1 MIRTLIFSLGC
12 LSAHALA
19 GPDLICSEI
28 SGATSYGFVD
38 GKVAYS
44 FGTTLCNVGDMP
56 VSYTPSTNQ
65 HPLIVQSIYKLKD
78 HRIEQIGIGFVRHTN
93 IPLAGNA
100 CGLGCTPAGFD
111 ALGVGCSDTS
121 SASING
127 VQSMMGPRTEV
138 NAHTGEYPYPF
149 TSMGQ
154 AGDAI
159 YKRVQVE
166 LADVSDPD
174 ALYFVETQVI
184 VPGELDASARNNNVS
199 YRQVVFAPGSANA
212 SLIGST
218 YDQQPA
224 IYAWRDHGNG
234 IGVSDDGV
242 LIDTVEI
249 PGTGIINVASRVEF
263 DESSFMYRYDYCI
276 HNQSSEYPL
285 AWLDHSAS
293 IDNDAQD
300 ITFSAPLYHDDLD
313 QMIDTQPWS
322 VDLFSGGRFLYRQAI
337 GFPNDVNANT
347 IRWGTTYAFSLST
360 MSKPYFESNDAM
372 TVGWDTAA
380 NSGDEPFSVRVD
392 AVLPDSGEFFCL
404 ADMNNDGDLNF
415 FDVSLFLQDY
425 NAGGDFNGDGN
436 TDFFDVSAFLQ
447 EFNAGCP

>member
-28 SGATSYGFVD
+28 SGAVSYGFVD

-56 VSYTPSTNQ
+56 VSYTPTTNQ

-234 IGVSDDGV
+234 IGIPDETVMITDADMTDSEERFV
-242 LIDTVEI
+242 LGSRAEKL
-249 PGTGIINVASRVEF
+249 GT
-263 DESSFMYRYDYCI
+263 DLWRYDYAVFNMNGERGI
-276 HNQSSEYPL
+276 RQ
-285 AWLDHSAS
+285 
-293 IDNDAQD
+293 IG
-300 ITFSAPLYHDDLD
+300 ITLSGDENAKILSTETHAPNYHDDLD
-313 QMIDTQPWS
+313 D
-322 VDLFSGGRFLYRQAI
+322 AI
-337 GFPNDVNANT
+337 VNTDWVLHPSDDGLLETETFDSNLNANA
-347 IRWGTTYAFSLST
+347 IRWGTTYGFAYVIQTKAFPSEGEGLGIGFFGPGEPDILEVFYPAIS
-360 MSKPYFESNDAM
+360 P
-372 TVGWDTAA
+372 VH
-380 NSGDEPFSVRVD
+380 GDI
-392 AVLPDSGEFFCL
+392 FCG
-404 ADMNNDGDLNF
+404 ADLNNDGDVDF

>member
-1 MIRTLIFSLGC
+1 MRTMILMVSLLAGT
-12 LSAHALA
+12 ALA

-28 SGATSYGFVD
+28 NNATSSGFVD

-56 VSYTPSTNQ
+56 VSYVPTTNQ
-65 HPLIVQSIYKLKD
+65 HPLIVQSIYKLKN

-138 NAHTGEYPYPF
+138 NAQTGGYPYPF

-154 AGDAI
+154 SGDAI

-199 YRQVVFAPGSANA
+199 YRQVVFAPGSASA
-212 SLIGST
+212 TLVGPT

-224 IYAWRDHGNG
+224 INAWRDHGNG
-234 IGVSDDGV
+234 IGVADDSVMIFAGNMWQSEERFV
-242 LIDTVEI
+242 LGSRAEKL
-249 PGTGIINVASRVEF
+249 GT
-263 DESSFMYRYDYCI
+263 DLWRYDYAI
-276 HNQSSEYPL
+276 FNMNGERGIRQIG
-285 AWLDHSAS
+285 
-293 IDNDAQD
+293 IDLSGDPNAE
-300 ITFSAPLYHDDLD
+300 ILSTETHAPSYHDDLD
-313 QMIDTQPWS
+313 DAIVNTDWTLRPDHDGLLETDSFDTNP
-322 VDLFSGGRFLYRQAI
+322 DA
-337 GFPNDVNANT
+337 NAV
-347 IRWGTTYAFSLST
+347 RWGTMYGLAYVIQTNAFASEGEGLGIGFFGPGEQDVLDVSYPAI
-360 MSKPYFESNDAM
+360 SP
-372 TVGWDTAA
+372 VHGDTFCAA
-380 NSGDEPFSVRVD
+380 D
-392 AVLPDSGEFFCL
+392 L
-404 ADMNNDGDLNF
+404 NNDGQTNF
-415 FDVSLFLQDY
+415 FDVSLFLQEY
-425 NAGGDFNGDGN
+425 NAGSDYNGDGDTN
-436 TDFFDVSAFLQ
+436 YFDVSAFLQ
-447 EFNAGCP
+447 DYGAGCP

>member
-1 MIRTLIFSLGC
+1 MNRGLIASVGLSLGSIAC
-12 LSAHALA
+12 A

-28 SGATSYGFVD
+28 SGAVSYGFVD
-38 GKVAYS
+38 RKVAYS

-56 VSYTPSTNQ
+56 VSYTPTTNQ

-100 CGLGCTPAGFD
+100 CGLGCTPAGID
-111 ALGVGCSDTS
+111 ALGAGCSDTS

-127 VQSMMGPRTEV
+127 VQLMMGPRTEV
-138 NAHTGEYPYPF
+138 NAQTGVYPYPF

-159 YKRVQVE
+159 YKRVQIE

-199 YRQVVFAPGSANA
+199 YRQVLFSAGSASA
-212 SLIGST
+212 TLVGPT

-234 IGVSDDGV
+234 IGIADDSVMIFARNMWKSEERFV
-242 LIDTVEI
+242 LGSRATELDT
-249 PGTGIINVASRVEF
+249 
-263 DESSFMYRYDYCI
+263 DLWRYDYAI
-276 HNQSSEYPL
+276 FNMNGERGIRQIE
-285 AWLDHSAS
+285 
-293 IDNDAQD
+293 
-300 ITFSAPLYHDDLD
+300 ITLSGDPNAAILSTETHAPSYHDDLD
-313 QMIDTQPWS
+313 D
-322 VDLFSGGRFLYRQAI
+322 AI
-337 GFPNDVNANT
+337 INTDWMLRPNYDGLLETDSFDSDPDANAV
-347 IRWGTTYAFSLST
+347 RWGTTYGFAYVIQTPAFPSEGEGLGIGFFV
-360 MSKPYFESNDAM
+360 P
-372 TVGWDTAA
+372 G
-380 NSGDEPFSVRVD
+380 EPDLIEVFYPAISPVHRD
-392 AVLPDSGEFFCL
+392 IFCG
-404 ADMNNDGDLNF
+404 ADLNNDGNLNF

-425 NAGGDFNGDGN
+425 NAGGDYNGDGS
-436 TDFFDVSAFLQ
+436 TDFFDVSRFLQ
-447 EFNAGCP
+447 DYLSGCP